1 MSYPTG
7 AVSRLTND
15 LTSYVGMDLTT
26 DRQNLVT
33 ARSDTRV
40 GIWMGDGAAAR
51 GTEILA
57 PFPYSSALMT
67 LAWAGE
73 RLLYD
78 STTNGG
84 SIMGLTPGKGGP
96 VEAVSSAYGPSATSD
111 GRTIVFGGVSD
122 VGLWKMDSASRGKTL
137 QLVSGLMLAS
147 IVTPDSRHV
156 VFLSVRSG
164 VQSPWIVPIEGG
176 EPTQITNTFAGI
188 GT

>member
-1 MSYPTG
+1 
-7 AVSRLTND
+7 
-15 LTSYVGMDLTT
+15 
-26 DRQNLVT
+26 
-33 ARSDTRV
+33 
-40 GIWMGDGAAAR
+40 
-51 GTEILA
+51 
-57 PFPYSSALMT
+57 
-67 LAWAGE
+67 
-73 RLLYD
+73 
-78 STTNGG
+78 TTNGG

-188 GT
+188 GTLDISPDGRRLLLTTSEQNQVRIMVCDLPTCANPTRLTPAPNYGLP